1 MGEAPPCDGPR
12 LSSSSEAPQRPSQH
26 PPCSRCSSAGSLPGC
41 SPPTRPWD
49 VGTLLPP
56 ALGLPW
62 AGSNSLP
69 CWDPTCWGGA
79 GDVGDFHAPQLDAD
93 FQIHQGDGARVG
105 GTGGVWQGEPFGAK
119 FNQCCPNSLQG
130 CKILLVW
137 RGLGNEDVASA
148 SGASR
153 PPPSPWQPMP
163 GDAEGQSPGL
173 GAQGGRRAGW
183 GHGQG
188 GEGRGAVR
196 TPGSRLQ
203 HSARSRWV

>member
-1 MGEAPPCDGPR
+1 MAPGSALPPRSHNAPPSTHRAPAVPQLGLCPGAPLPPDPGTWGP
-12 LSSSSEAPQRPSQH
+12 SSRQHWGSSGPAATLCRAGTRRAGEGLGT
-26 PPCSRCSSAGSLPGC
+26 SR
-41 SPPTRPWD
+41 TF
-49 VGTLLPP
+49 TLL
-56 ALGLPW
+56 
-62 AGSNSLP
+62 SLR
-69 CWDPTCWGGA
+69 PTSRFIREMEREWGE
-79 GDVGDFHAPQLDAD
+79 
-93 FQIHQGDGARVG
+93 
-105 GTGGVWQGEPFGAK
+105 TGRAWQGEPFGAK

-130 CKILLVW
+130 CKILLVR

-173 GAQGGRRAGW
+173 GAQGGRRGGW